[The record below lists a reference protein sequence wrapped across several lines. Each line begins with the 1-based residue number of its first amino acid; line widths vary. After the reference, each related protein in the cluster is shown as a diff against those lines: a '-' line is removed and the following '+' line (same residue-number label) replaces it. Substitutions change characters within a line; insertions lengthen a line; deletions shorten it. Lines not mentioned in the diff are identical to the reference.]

1 MENKENE
8 INNSIIYSQEAIEF
22 VTVANEFCKLLE
34 NLNDFT
40 LTEFVKNTYKISSLL
55 HLKALNFPKPDIKN
69 KTASE
74 TFITEADWHF
84 IDHAISQKLGQF
96 EVYTEIRE
104 PANTDTP
111 IEISMSECLTD
122 TYQDLKDFTQIYH
135 IASEDV
141 IINAMNDCKTNFEQI
156 WGPRILAV
164 LKEFHNLLYG
174 NEELKTEDTDINETM
189 SKGKNW
195 IDNLFTDES

>member
-1 MENKENE
+1 MDNKENE
-8 INNSIIYSQEAIEF
+8 TNSIIYSQETIEF
-22 VTVANEFCKLLE
+22 VTVANEYCKMLE
-34 NLNDFT
+34 SLNDYS
-40 LTEFVKNTYKISSLL
+40 LAKFVENIYKLSSLL
-55 HLKALNFPKPDIKN
+55 HLKAINLSKPQITQKSP
-69 KTASE
+69 SE

-84 IDHAISQKLGQF
+84 IDNAISQKLGQF

-104 PANTDTP
+104 PANPDTP
-111 IEISMSECLTD
+111 INISMSECLTD

-141 IINAMNDCKTNFEQI
+141 ILNAMNDCKTNFEQI
-156 WGPRILAV
+156 WGPRILSV

-174 NEELKTEDTDINETM
+174 NEELKEEETDINTSV

-195 IDNLFTDES
+195 VNNLFTDE